1 MKREGNNLL
10 LELVKQLVFL
20 TGYLSQNAFPQPLEE
35 HDEAEWVKRLQKGD
49 AEAKDVL
56 IQHNLRL
63 VAHIA
68 KKFDNVAEDQDDLI
82 SIGTIG
88 LIKAINTFNP
98 GKKAKLGTYAARCI
112 ENEILMHIR
121 AQRKHKCE
129 VSLNEPI
136 GTDSEG
142 NQISLRDILGTDGD
156 MVAEEVEQ
164 NCEYLNLL
172 RHMHC
177 LTGREQKVVAMRY
190 GLDGTDALTQK
201 EVGERLGVSR
211 SYVSRIE
218 KKALEKLMK
227 AIKLRE

>member
-1 MKREGNNLL
+1 ML

-20 TGYLSQNAFPQPLEE
+20 TGYISQNAFPQPLEE
-35 HDEAEWVKRLQKGD
+35 QDETEWLKRLQEGD

-129 VSLNEPI
+129 ISLNEPI

-177 LTGREQKVVAMRY
+177 LTGREQKVITMRY
-190 GLDGTDALTQK
+190 GLDGNEAFTQK

>member
-1 MKREGNNLL
+1 
-10 LELVKQLVFL
+10 
-20 TGYLSQNAFPQPLEE
+20 
-35 HDEAEWVKRLQKGD
+35 
-49 AEAKDVL
+49 
-56 IQHNLRL
+56 
-63 VAHIA
+63 
-68 KKFDNVAEDQDDLI
+68 
-82 SIGTIG
+82 
-88 LIKAINTFNP
+88 
-98 GKKAKLGTYAARCI
+98 
-112 ENEILMHIR
+112 MHIR

-142 NQISLRDILGTDGD
+142 NQISLRDILGTDED

>member
-1 MKREGNNLL
+1 ML

-172 RHMHC
+172 CNMHC

>member
-1 MKREGNNLL
+1 ML

-35 HDEAEWVKRLQKGD
+35 LDEAEWVKRLQKGD

-177 LTGREQKVVAMRY
+177 LTGREQKVITMRY
-190 GLDGTDALTQK
+190 GLDGNEAFTQK

>member
-1 MKREGNNLL
+1 ML

-35 HDEAEWVKRLQKGD
+35 HDEAEWVKRLQEGD

>member
-1 MKREGNNLL
+1 ML

-20 TGYLSQNAFPQPLEE
+20 TGYLSQNAFTQPLEE

-98 GKKAKLGTYAARCI
+98 CKKAKLGTYAARCI

>member
-1 MKREGNNLL
+1 MLL
-10 LELVKQLVFL
+10 DLMKQLMFL
-20 TGYLSQNAFPQPLEE
+20 TGYISQNAFPQPLTEV
-35 HDEAEWVKRLQKGD
+35 DEAEWLRRLKEGD
-49 AEAKDVL
+49 VEAKEML
-56 IQHNLRL
+56 IRHNLRL

-88 LIKAINTFNP
+88 LIKAINTFDP
-98 GKKAKLGTYAARCI
+98 DKRAKLGTYAARCV

-121 AQRKHKCE
+121 SQRKHKCE

-136 GTDSEG
+136 GTDADG

-156 MVAEEVEQ
+156 VVADQVEMS
-164 NCEYLNLL
+164 CEYMNLMS
-172 RHMHC
+172 HMHC
-177 LTGREQKVVAMRY
+177 LTEREQKVVSMRY
-190 GLDGTDALTQK
+190 GLSGGEPLTQK
-201 EVGERLGVSR
+201 EVGQCLKVSR

-227 AIKLRE
+227 AVKL

>member
-1 MKREGNNLL
+1 ML

-20 TGYLSQNAFPQPLEE
+20 TGYISQNDFPQPLEE
-35 HDEAEWVKRLQKGD
+35 ADEEEWIKRLQQGD
-49 AEAKDVL
+49 AEAKEIL

-68 KKFDNVAEDQDDLI
+68 KKFDNVAEDQEDLI

-98 GKKAKLGTYAARCI
+98 DKKAKLGTYAARCV

-129 VSLNEPI
+129 ISLNEPI
-136 GTDSEG
+136 GTDAEG
-142 NQISLRDILGTDGD
+142 NQISLRDVLGTEGD

-172 RHMHC
+172 RHMHY
-177 LTGREQKVVAMRY
+177 LTEREQTVITMRY
-190 GLDGTDALTQK
+190 GLAGVEALTQK
-201 EVGERLGVSR
+201 EVGEQLGVSR

>member
-1 MKREGNNLL
+1 MEFSVSG
-10 LELVKQLVFL
+10 
-20 TGYLSQNAFPQPLEE
+20 S
-35 HDEAEWVKRLQKGD
+35 
-49 AEAKDVL
+49 
-56 IQHNLRL
+56 
-63 VAHIA
+63 
-68 KKFDNVAEDQDDLI
+68 
-82 SIGTIG
+82 
-88 LIKAINTFNP
+88 
-98 GKKAKLGTYAARCI
+98 AAWWRYFYCS
-112 ENEILMHIR
+112 
-121 AQRKHKCE
+121 
-129 VSLNEPI
+129 VYYS
-136 GTDSEG
+136 G
-142 NQISLRDILGTDGD
+142 SLRDILGTDGD

-172 RHMHC
+172 CHMHC

>member
-1 MKREGNNLL
+1 ML

-35 HDEAEWVKRLQKGD
+35 LDEAEWVKRLQKGD

-121 AQRKHKCE
+121 TQRKHKCE

-177 LTGREQKVVAMRY
+177 LTGREQKVITMRY
-190 GLDGTDALTQK
+190 GLDGNEAFTQK

-218 KKALEKLMK
+218 KQALEKLMK

>member
-1 MKREGNNLL
+1 ML

-172 RHMHC
+172 RHMHS

>member
-1 MKREGNNLL
+1 ML

-35 HDEAEWVKRLQKGD
+35 HDEAEWVRRLQEGD